1 MRLRLYGA
9 ARRLPLL
16 LMLASAVLFL
26 TGCPGGK
33 GGGY

>member
-1 MRLRLYGA
+1 MRLRLDQL

-16 LMLASAVLFL
+16 LAMVTLALLL